1 VVIWR
6 QGVVRKTRGAF
17 WRNLFAIRRENPTR
31 LSTYVAI
38 CAHAEHFID
47 YTQEIL
53 TQMKSKIAAAEAAR
67 ADGVASPV
75 AVTGAGKGAPPRLA
89 TQRKLASAKVDA

>member
-6 QGVVRKTRGAF
+6 QGVVRKTRRAF

-47 YTQEIL
+47 YTQEIVA
-53 TQMKSKIAAAEAAR
+53 QMQSKIAAAEAAR
-67 ADGVASPV
+67 AVGQASPV
-75 AVTGAGKGAPPRLA
+75 AITGAGKGAPPRLA
-89 TQRKLASAKVDA
+89 TQRKLASSKVDA